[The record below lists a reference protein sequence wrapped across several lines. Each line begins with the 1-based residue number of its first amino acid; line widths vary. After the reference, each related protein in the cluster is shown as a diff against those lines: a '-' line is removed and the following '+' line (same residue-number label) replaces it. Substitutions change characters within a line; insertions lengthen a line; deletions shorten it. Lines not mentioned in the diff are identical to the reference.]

1 MWKLVAIYAPILGA
15 VLIAGSLTID
25 EYHNWYDC
33 LAGAIIGTVMAFSA
47 YRMVYAAI
55 WDSRFNH
62 IPLTRLEPFSPNGSG
77 SWESTMWT
85 RKAGFGGAGYGR
97 HRYGNRDT
105 IEDGNIA
112 GANDA
117 AAYNNDMIDGRN
129 GYGSGHHPGG
139 NIGTD
144 DSTVYESKPEYN
156 TPVRHE
162 TTNSN
167 TYNDPLANVTHV
179 NEDRRNSRSIG
190 RRPVGS
196 NNYSGRTDHI
206 V

>member
-15 VLIAGSLTID
+15 VLIAGALTID

-55 WDSRFNH
+55 WDFRYNH
-62 IPLTRLEPFSPNGSG
+62 IPLTRLEPFSPNSLG

-85 RKAGFGGAGYGR
+85 RKAGCGRASDGR
-97 HRYGNRDT
+97 HRPNSPATAETGDITGADRDT
-105 IEDGNIA
+105 G
-112 GANDA
+112 
-117 AAYNNDMIDGRN
+117 YNNDTIDGRN
-129 GYGSGHHPGG
+129 GYGSGHRGD
-139 NIGTD
+139 ITGTND
-144 DSTVYESKPEYN
+144 RHTYESDPGYDATARSGATN
-156 TPVRHE
+156 TQ
-162 TTNSN
+162 

-179 NEDRRNSRSIG
+179 NEGRRNSRSIG

-196 NNYSGRTDHI
+196 NNFSRRGDQL